1 MPKGGEPPAPSFLH
15 IDDYDQAKVEALL
28 DRAAEVKKLLSSGDR
43 SFRPFEGKTLCMIF
57 TKPSLRTRVSFETG
71 FHLLGG
77 HAVYLGPD
85 DIGLG
90 GREETRDIA
99 RVLSRYNDIIMAR
112 TFAHQDVLDLAKYGS
127 VPVVNGLTDF
137 NHPCQILADAL
148 TIKEAFGDIKGKK
161 VVYVGDGNN
170 IVASWLEFAAVYP
183 IHFVCCCPEE
193 FVPDEELT
201 KRSMATGVSTI
212 EIRHDPKEAVKGAD
226 VIYGDVWASMNA
238 GQKEEGEDRYANFE
252 GFQINGELMAAAG
265 PQCKFMHC
273 LPAERGLECT
283 DEVMEADY
291 SLVFQ
296 EAENR
301 MHAQNAVMLDLL
313 GC

>member
-1 MPKGGEPPAPSFLH
+1 
-15 IDDYDQAKVEALL
+15 
-28 DRAAEVKKLLSSGDR
+28 
-43 SFRPFEGKTLCMIF
+43 MIF

-77 HAVYLGPD
+77 HAIYLGPD

-99 RVLSRYNDIIMAR
+99 RVLSRFNDIIMAR
-112 TFAHQDVLDLAKYGS
+112 TFAHQDVLDLAEYGS

-137 NHPCQILADAL
+137 NHPCQIMADAL
-148 TIKEAFGDIKGKK
+148 TIKEVFGEVRGKK

-170 IVASWLEFAAVYP
+170 IVHSWLEFAAVYP
-183 IHFVCCCPEE
+183 IHFVCCCPEGYE
-193 FVPDEELT
+193 PDAELVA
-201 KRSMATGVSTI
+201 RSQATGVSTI
-212 EIRHDPKEAVKGAD
+212 EVTHDPKESVKGAD

-238 GQKEEGEDRYANFE
+238 GQKEEGESRYAAFE
-252 GFQINGELMAAAG
+252 GFQINSELMAAAG